1 MSPSAK
7 GVHDGSMHLP
17 LTCFYHENLSHAVA
31 DCGLHHAS
39 LSSTLDVH
47 DRASVAD
54 TFWPWIQPEPGHM
67 FHTGGFKSMMCHSVL
82 LHHAGACR
90 RVAGLSD
97 AETCQTGDL
106 FWVLS
111 ASLDGMRFCI
121 RDMQGHIE
129 ANLQAR
135 S

>member
-1 MSPSAK
+1 
-7 GVHDGSMHLP
+7 
-17 LTCFYHENLSHAVA
+17 
-31 DCGLHHAS
+31 
-39 LSSTLDVH
+39 
-47 DRASVAD
+47 
-54 TFWPWIQPEPGHM
+54 
-67 FHTGGFKSMMCHSVL
+67 MMCHSVL